1 MTVMKEVNEKIYKII
16 GACME
21 VHRTLGPG
29 YATDFYRRALEV
41 EFTQKEIPFES
52 GKTVDVTY
60 KGEAVGSVEMDFL
73 VMNDVVLVLR
83 SQEALRDL
91 EIQQMLRYISLT
103 GTSIGLLVNFGNI
116 KIQYKRVLPGHQQR
130 EVRKDHYRLSNYRE
144 IGRTREGN
152 PAI

>member
-1 MTVMKEVNEKIYKII
+1 MTVMKEVNEKIYKVI

-29 YATDFYRRALEV
+29 YTTDFYLRALEV
-41 EFTQKEIPFES
+41 EFTQKEMSFES
-52 GKTVDVTY
+52 KKTVDVTY
-60 KGEAVGSVEMDFL
+60 KGETVGSAEMDFL

-83 SQEALRDL
+83 SQEALRDS

-103 GTSIGLLVNFGNI
+103 GSSIGLLVNFGNI

-144 IGRTREGN
+144 IGKTREGN